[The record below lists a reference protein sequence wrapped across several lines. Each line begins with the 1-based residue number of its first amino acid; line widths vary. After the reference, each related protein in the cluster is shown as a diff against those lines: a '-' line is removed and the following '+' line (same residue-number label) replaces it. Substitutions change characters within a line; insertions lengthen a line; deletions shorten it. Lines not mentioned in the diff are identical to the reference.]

1 MNLSAPKEIT
11 FWIAVIIWIVA
22 LVGAFVPSINTV
34 MIGPQG
40 LHFWLALLAGLI
52 LMLGSLFK
60 GV

>member
-1 MNLSAPKEIT
+1 MTLSAPKQIT

-22 LVGAFVPSINTV
+22 LIGAFVPAIKDV
-34 MIGPQG
+34 MIVELG

-52 LMLGSLFK
+52 LAIGNVFE

>member
-1 MNLSAPKEIT
+1 MSLSAPKQIT

-22 LVGAFVPSINTV
+22 LIGAWVTAVTDIV
-34 MIGPQG
+34 IVEQG

-52 LMLGSLFK
+52 LAVGNVFE